1 MAIPITI
8 PRLGWNMEEGTFA
21 GWLKPD
27 GATIQPG
34 EALFS
39 LESEKATED
48 VECLDAGILRIA
60 PDGPKV
66 GDVLAVG
73 AVIAYLVEQ
82 GEAAPFEA
90 DSSQAMAAEARS
102 PAATPSEGA
111 ASSVDRQ
118 GAHDAAALQE
128 NGHPPQQERRAASPR
143 ARRVAAELGVEWQS
157 LTGSGRSGRIRERDV
172 LAAAA
177 GGAKS
182 GATVVAPQQAAVAS
196 SPIRRKI
203 AERML
208 ASHLSTAPV
217 TLTTTVDA
225 TNLVNLRGQ
234 FKQAA
239 SAGGGIVPSYTDFLV
254 KLSAAALLQHPRLA
268 ACGAGS
274 EITIPEHMHLG
285 IAVDT
290 EGGLL
295 VPVLRNVPSLGLKQL
310 SAQSRDLIE
319 RARAR
324 RLSAEEMQGGVFTV
338 TNLGAFGID
347 AFTPIINQ
355 PQCAI
360 LGAGRIRRQPVAQGD
375 QVVLRD
381 QLTLSLTFDHCAID
395 GAPAA
400 RFLQTLTMLI
410 ENPSPWLMP

>member
-21 GWLKPD
+21 GWLKSD
-27 GATIQPG
+27 GATIQAG

-48 VECLDAGILRIA
+48 IECLDAGILRIA

-90 DSSQAMAAEARS
+90 EPSEAMAAEASS
-102 PAATPSEGA
+102 PAPRPAEGA
-111 ASSVDRQ
+111 ASSVVRP
-118 GAHDAAALQE
+118 GVHGAAALEE
-128 NGHPPQQERRAASPR
+128 NGHPPQVRRAASPR

-172 LAAAA
+172 RAAAA
-177 GGAKS
+177 GMAKS
-182 GATVVAPQQAAVAS
+182 IAPLGPPHRAGVAA
-196 SPIRRKI
+196 SPIRRTI

-239 SAGGGIVPSYTDFLV
+239 PAGGGIVPSYTDFLV
-254 KLSAAALLQHPRLA
+254 KLSAAALEQHPRLA
-268 ACGAGS
+268 ACRSGD
-274 EITIPEHMHLG
+274 ETTMPEHIHIG

-360 LGAGRIRRQPVAQGD
+360 LGAGRIRRQPVAHGD

-381 QLTLSLTFDHCAID
+381 QLTLSLTFDHCVID

-400 RFLQTLTMLI
+400 RFLQTLTTLI